1 MDHNNLH
8 HHHLNS
14 GGMQG
19 AGGIVLK
26 SQISTIP
33 EEEMDQEFGNGLH
46 TDHQSSNFNGTGTH
60 INLQSARRTLGVE
73 YDDSNV
79 GEDEQ
84 RIEDGFEI
92 NLAAVGEDRKKA
104 TSATLL

>member
-1 MDHNNLH
+1 
-8 HHHLNS
+8 
-14 GGMQG
+14 MQG

-60 INLQSARRTLGVE
+60 VNLHSARRTLGGVE
-73 YDDSNV
+73 YDEDNV

-84 RIEDGFEI
+84 CIEDGFEI